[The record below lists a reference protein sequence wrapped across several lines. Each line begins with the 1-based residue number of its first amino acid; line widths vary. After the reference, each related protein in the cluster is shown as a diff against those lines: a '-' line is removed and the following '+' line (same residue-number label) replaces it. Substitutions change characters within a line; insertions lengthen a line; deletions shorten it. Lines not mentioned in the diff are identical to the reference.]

1 MIDIDKQSFCG
12 LSTSNLWHTFLFDL
26 DQDTYKEFVA
36 EMRQNR
42 GCEHNRKTME
52 KYYQIMMGNNSYS
65 KKFIEFIEV
74 NFPFMV
80 KRKQQ
85 QVAVDPEF
93 DKLFRSNVLTYT
105 RRTIVY
111 NNLHDFVAD
120 KLKYDV
126 YNDSEKYYV
135 EYLEKSDMAI
145 ADKIPED
152 KWILSKYKARR
163 QENG

>member
-80 KRKQQ
+80 KRNQQ
-85 QVAVDPEF
+85 QVAV
-93 DKLFRSNVLTYT
+93 
-105 RRTIVY
+105 
-111 NNLHDFVAD
+111 
-120 KLKYDV
+120 
-126 YNDSEKYYV
+126 DSEKYYV